1 MGKFLKKQLI
11 STSMIGVQDKAQKF
25 IDSNE
30 KESQEIREKII
41 KIFNSAISLDELTA
55 DQRGIVQVSYLT
67 TLIASMLK
75 DSNVPKDIQRQMM
88 EYIKT
93 ALEL

>member
-11 STSMIGVQDKAQKF
+11 STSMISVQSKAQKF

-30 KESQEIREKII
+30 KQSQEIREKII
-41 KIFNSAISLDELTA
+41 KIFNSAINLDELTA

-75 DSNVPKDIQRQMM
+75 DSSVPKDIQRQMI
-88 EYIKT
+88 EHIKT